1 MLPKPATTFT
11 ESIILDQND
20 TVNQGF
26 TAQTGANMQAG
37 ELNGTF
43 NQVAGYRSNN
53 AGMLGGVFN
62 QADQREFSQGMQ
74 NLQTQGAAFNQI
86 SQNIQGYGQ
95 NIQNNGQYRQPVSY
109 ANNLN
114 GFGQIAPP
122 VYNRGGVSYSYPNSE
137 GTTYKTGQGVA
148 RSDNIYT
155 RDPFSNRTT
164 FSQPM
169 SVAGHI
175 YSTAQQQSLP
185 QTTIYSTGA
194 NTVPS
199 TAVYQKQTTFPLS
212 TPFTQTYVGNTYG
225 HLPSNHQAFAQTT
238 WNRRF

>member
-122 VYNRGGVSYSYPNSE
+122 VYNRGG
-137 GTTYKTGQGVA
+137 TTYT
-148 RSDNIYT
+148 
-155 RDPFSNRTT
+155 
-164 FSQPM
+164 
-169 SVAGHI
+169 AG
-175 YSTAQQQSLP
+175 TNAG
-185 QTTIYSTGA
+185 TINYD
-194 NTVPS
+194 
-199 TAVYQKQTTFPLS
+199 L
-212 TPFTQTYVGNTYG
+212 
-225 HLPSNHQAFAQTT
+225 
-238 WNRRF
+238 